1 MQRDAVVEDYERLVY
16 SIIKK
21 FTPYYDKEDLYQAGM
36 LGLSKAL
43 KKYDQT
49 YNNTFSTY
57 AYKHILGEVLSFIRE
72 DKNIKVSKDLIRLS
86 RKMDEAREVLS
97 QKMARNP
104 SLTELSLFLE
114 IPEDV
119 LVEAEQSK
127 IFVQSLDQ
135 ALMEDEEKDLTL
147 YDAIPFEEKGY
158 DSDIQDLRR
167 ELERLPEEERRLIE
181 ERYFQD
187 KTQSEAS
194 KELGMSQVQV
204 SRCEAKILTKLQ
216 QRLTA

>member
-1 MQRDAVVEDYERLVY
+1 MCSEIYTL
-16 SIIKK
+16 
-21 FTPYYDKEDLYQAGM
+21 
-36 LGLSKAL
+36 
-43 KKYDQT
+43 
-49 YNNTFSTY
+49 
-57 AYKHILGEVLSFIRE
+57 
-72 DKNIKVSKDLIRLS
+72 
-86 RKMDEAREVLS
+86 
-97 QKMARNP
+97 
-104 SLTELSLFLE
+104 LSLFLE

-216 QRLTA
+216 QRLVA

>member
-1 MQRDAVVEDYERLVY
+1 MPRDAVVEDYERLVY
-16 SIIKK
+16 SIIKR

-86 RKMDEAREVLS
+86 RKMEEVLA
-97 QKMARNP
+97 QRMERNP

-216 QRLTA
+216 QRLVA